1 MRITNTMMTNNILT
15 NVNRNR
21 KTMSIYE
28 QQMSS
33 GKKIQKAS
41 ENPIIASRALKFRT
55 TISQIGQYK
64 TNTEDAMSWLEVT
77 EQAISN
83 TTDILKRVRDLSVQG
98 ASDTL
103 TTMNRDSIIS
113 ELIELKEQLVNEG
126 NVSYAGR
133 YMFTGF
139 QTDSSL
145 VFNEPSTDTYEI
157 TESFTKEDIE
167 TVKRVY
173 DDGTGN
179 SEIHDVKRIR
189 LGYSELDGI
198 GIASAELAGAGFTIV
213 NKNSSDLD
221 AYDVPDASNIVHFIQ
236 DTGELVFNTA
246 EADALTAGFDF
257 NVNYQKSNFIKG
269 DIKPDHYFEVTNITT
284 GDTFF
289 PDNEAMN
296 YQVSY
301 SQTLQVNEMGH
312 NIITKDL
319 VRDLEEIINQV
330 RNIENDDSLEDA
342 LKEDI
347 IGESFTKLIGKMDKH
362 IQNNLNITA
371 KIGGKINRLELTID
385 RLSADKLNFTDLMSE
400 NENVDMAEVLIQ
412 FASMEVVYNASLS
425 ASAKIIQPTLLDF
438 IR

>member
-1 MRITNTMMTNNILT
+1 
-15 NVNRNR
+15 
-21 KTMSIYE
+21 MSIYE

-77 EQAISN
+77 EQSISN

-145 VFNEPSTDTYEI
+145 VFNEASTDTYAI
-157 TESFTKEDIE
+157 SESFTKDDIE

-173 DDGTGN
+173 DG
-179 SEIHDVKRIR
+179 EIHETKRVR
-189 LGYSELDGI
+189 LGYSELDGT
-198 GIASAELAGAGFTIV
+198 GLVSAELTAAGFTIV
-213 NKNSSDLD
+213 NKNSGDLD

-246 EADALTAGFDF
+246 EAEALTAGFDF

-269 DIKPDHYFEVTNITT
+269 DIKPDHYFDATNITT
-284 GDTFF
+284 GDVFS

-412 FASMEVVYNASLS
+412 FASMEVVYNAALS

>member
-55 TISQIGQYK
+55 TISQISQYK

-77 EQAISN
+77 EQSISN

-133 YMFTGF
+133 YMFTGY

-145 VFNEPSTDTYEI
+145 VFNEPSTDTYDI
-157 TESFTKEDIE
+157 TESFSKDDIE
-167 TVKRVY
+167 TLKRVY
-173 DDGTGN
+173 DGGTGS

-189 LGYSELDGI
+189 LGYSEMNGTAMTAIAGLDI
-198 GIASAELAGAGFTIV
+198 STM
-213 NKNSSDLD
+213 NSNSTAPQ
-221 AYDVPDASNIVHFIQ
+221 AYNPPPGDVYFLE
-236 DTGELVFNTA
+236 DTGELIFNTND
-246 EADALTAGFDF
+246 ADTLADF
-257 NVNYQKSNFIKG
+257 SITYQKSNFIKG
-269 DIKPDHYFEVTNITT
+269 DIKPDHYFEATNTTT
-284 GDTFF
+284 GDVFS

-312 NIITKDL
+312 DIISKDL
-319 VRDLEEIINQV
+319 VRDLEEIINHV

-347 IGESFTKLIGKMDKH
+347 IGESFTKLIGKMDTH

-371 KIGGKINRLELTID
+371 KIGGKINRLELTVD
-385 RLSADKLNFTDLMSE
+385 RLSSDELNFTDLMSE

-412 FASMEVVYNASLS
+412 FSSMEVVYNASLS

>member
-1 MRITNTMMTNNILT
+1 MMTNNILT

-55 TISQIGQYK
+55 TISQISQYK

-77 EQAISN
+77 EQSISN

-133 YMFTGF
+133 YMFTGY

-145 VFNEPSTDTYEI
+145 VFNEPSTDTYAI
-157 TESFTKEDIE
+157 TESFSKDDIE

-173 DDGTGN
+173 DG
-179 SEIHDVKRIR
+179 EIHETKRVR
-189 LGYSELDGI
+189 LGYSELDGT
-198 GIASAELAGAGFTIV
+198 GLASAELTGAGFTIV

-221 AYDVPDASNIVHFIQ
+221 AYDVPDASNTVHFIQ

-246 EADALTAGFDF
+246 EADALAAGFDF
-257 NVNYQKSNFIKG
+257 NLTYQKSNFIKG
-269 DIKPDHYFEVTNITT
+269 DIKPDHYFEASNTTT
-284 GDTFF
+284 GDVFS

-312 NIITKDL
+312 DIISKDL
-319 VRDLEEIINQV
+319 VRDLEEIINHV
-330 RNIENDDSLEDA
+330 RNIENDDSLEDT

-347 IGESFTKLIGKMDKH
+347 IGESFTKLIGKMDTH

-371 KIGGKINRLELTID
+371 KIGGKINRLELTVD
-385 RLSADKLNFTDLMSE
+385 RLSSDELNFTDLMSE

-412 FASMEVVYNASLS
+412 FSSMEVVYNASLS

>member
-55 TISQIGQYK
+55 TISQISQYK

-77 EQAISN
+77 EKSISN

-133 YMFTGF
+133 YMFTGY

-145 VFNEPSTDTYEI
+145 VFNEPSTDTYAI
-157 TESFTKEDIE
+157 TESFSKDDIE

-173 DDGTGN
+173 DG
-179 SEIHDVKRIR
+179 EIHETKRVR

-198 GIASAELAGAGFTIV
+198 GVASAELAGAGFTIV
-213 NKNSSDLD
+213 NKNSNDLD
-221 AYDVPDASNIVHFIQ
+221 AYDVPDASNTVHFIQ

-246 EADALTAGFDF
+246 ETDALAAGFNF
-257 NVNYQKSNFIKG
+257 NLTYQKSTFIKG
-269 DIKPDHYFEVTNITT
+269 DIKPDHYFEATNITT
-284 GDTFF
+284 GDVFS

-312 NIITKDL
+312 DIISKDL
-319 VRDLEEIINQV
+319 VRDLEEIINHI

-347 IGESFTKLIGKMDKH
+347 IGESFTKLIGKMDAH

-385 RLSADKLNFTDLMSE
+385 RLSSDELNFTDLMSE

-412 FASMEVVYNASLS
+412 FSSMEVVYNASLS
-425 ASAKIIQPTLLDF
+425 ASAKIIQPSLLDF